1 MNEIIRFARL
11 ETGHEQALDIWAL
24 LLALVLT
31 YFCSMAIGMV
41 YRYTHRSPGYSQSY
55 VQTLVLTSL
64 VTALIMLVIG
74 SNLARAFSLVG
85 ALSIIRF
92 RNAIKETRDV
102 GYIFFSMAVA
112 MAAGTQF
119 FTVALIATAFIC
131 GGMLLLHFGDFG
143 ASKQEAERL
152 LRVRIPIEMD
162 PASTVEKTMAE
173 LFDSFSL
180 ILCET
185 AKQGLQVD
193 MLYSVKPRPDIAA
206 TEVVKRMT
214 QANQNLKVT
223 YHYNSHSEDP

>member
-1 MNEIIRFARL
+1 VNEILRFARL
-11 ETGHEQALDIWAL
+11 EGGHEQVLDIWAL
-24 LLALVLT
+24 LIALGLT
-31 YFCSMAIGMV
+31 YICSICIGLV

-119 FTVALIATAFIC
+119 FTVALLATGVIC
-131 GGMLLLHFGDFG
+131 ASMLSLHFLNFG
-143 ASKQEAERL
+143 AAQKEAERL
-152 LRVRIPIEMD
+152 LRVRLPVDSD
-162 PASTVEKTMAE
+162 PTSTVEKVMQE
-173 LFDSFSL
+173 VFLSFSL
-180 ILCET
+180 VLCET
-185 AKQGLQVD
+185 VKQGLQVEL
-193 MLYSVKPRPDIAA
+193 LYSVKPRPDVPP
-206 TEVVKRMT
+206 TEVLKKLS
-214 QANQNLKVT
+214 ASNENLKVV
-223 YHYNSHSEDP
+223 YHYNSHSEEP

>member
-41 YRYTHRSPGYSQSY
+41 YRYPHRSPGYSQSY

-143 ASKQEAERL
+143 ASKQESERL

-193 MLYSVKPRPDIAA
+193 MLYSVKPRPEIAA
-206 TEVVKRMT
+206 TEGVKRMT